1 MLLVEHNMDVVMDIS
16 RRVVVLDH
24 GQKIAE
30 GPPEVVRRDPKVIEA
45 CFGRWAVLRIDDV
58 HAGYGEIEVLRGV
71 SAQVARG
78 EIVSIIGANGAGK
91 STLLRTVFGMVRPSR
106 GGIRLGGEEIAGES
120 PVRVLRRGCSYVPQG
135 RCNFPAM
142 SVEENLEMGAYT
154 RSDGDVPRD
163 IEAMLARFPVLG
175 DQAAGAG
182 GDALG
187 RAAADPRDRDRAPAP
202 AEDPPDRRAV
212 LGLDPR
218 MVEIV
223 FATIA
228 EVNRAGA
235 AVLMV
240 EQNAKQALAISHR
253 AFVLEL
259 GRNRFEGTGQALLEN
274 PDVRAHYLG
283 G

>member
-1 MLLVEHNMDVVMDIS
+1 MGDKRGGEALLHLE
-16 RRVVVLDH
+16 
-24 GQKIAE
+24 
-30 GPPEVVRRDPKVIEA
+30 
-45 CFGRWAVLRIDDV
+45 DV

-71 SAQVARG
+71 SADVRAD

-91 STLLRTVFGMVRPSR
+91 STLLRTVFGMVKPSR
-106 GGIRLGGEEIAGES
+106 GSIRLGGEEIGGEN
-120 PVRVLRRGCSYVPQG
+120 PVAVLRRGCSYVPQG

-154 RSDGDVPRD
+154 RTDGRVRHD
-163 IEAMLARFPVLG
+163 IEELLERFPTLG
-175 DQAAGAG
+175 TK
-182 GDALG
+182 
-187 RAAADPRDRDRAPAP
+187 RRAPAGTLSGGQQQILEIAIALLLHP
-202 AEDPPDRRAV
+202 RLLLVDEPS

-218 MVEIV
+218 MVEMVFSTIV
-223 FATIA
+223 AINQT
-228 EVNRAGA
+228 GT

-253 AFVLEL
+253 GFVLDL

>member
-1 MLLVEHNMDVVMDIS
+1 MAAERAGGAAGETLL
-16 RRVVVLDH
+16 RL
-24 GQKIAE
+24 E
-30 GPPEVVRRDPKVIEA
+30 G
-45 CFGRWAVLRIDDV
+45 V

-71 SAQVARG
+71 SADVGAR

-91 STLLRTVFGMVRPSR
+91 STLLRTVFGMVKPAR
-106 GGIRLGGEEIAGES
+106 GSIRLGGEEIAGRE
-120 PVRVLRRGCSYVPQG
+120 PVDVLRRGCSYVPQG

-154 RSDGDVPRD
+154 RHDGRVRGD
-163 IEAMLARFPVLG
+163 IEALMERFPLLG
-175 DQAAGAG
+175 AK
-182 GDALG
+182 
-187 RAAADPRDRDRAPAP
+187 RRAPAGTLSGGQQQILEIAIALLLHP
-202 AEDPPDRRAV
+202 RLLLIDEPS

-218 MVEIV
+218 MVEAV
-223 FATIA
+223 FATIVA
-228 EVNRAGA
+228 VNREGT

-253 AFVLEL
+253 GFVLEL
-259 GRNRFEGTGQALLEN
+259 GRNRFEGTGRALLAN